1 MQRLTYILKRLLQMI
16 PVLFIVIVLIF
27 VMIRAIPGDPA
38 RLLLGETARME
49 DVERL
54 REVMGLNEP
63 MITQFGI
70 FLKNLLHFDFGDS
83 ILYKTDCL
91 TLVKQRLPL
100 TVSLTVVAT
109 VFSLLI
115 SIPLGFIAG
124 QNKDRAPDKAIRV
137 TALAAISMPS
147 FWVGLLLM
155 IAFSVKINIFPA
167 GGWGSTPLE
176 HLQGLIL
183 PGIASSL
190 MTAALL
196 MRNLRNSIVDINR
209 MDYIDFAVSKGL
221 SPKRIRSAYIM
232 KNSLISTLTL
242 LATRVTYLLGGSVVI
257 ETVFTLP
264 GCGDLL
270 VDAIFA
276 RDYAVIQCMVFIYA
290 LMVMVISLVTD
301 IIYSFVDPRITL

>member
-38 RLLLGETARME
+38 RLLLGEAARNE
-49 DVERL
+49 DIERL
-54 REVMGLNEP
+54 RELMGLNEP

-70 FLKNLLHFDFGDS
+70 FFKNLLHFDFGDS
-83 ILYKTDCL
+83 ILYKVDCL

-100 TVSLTVVAT
+100 TISLTAVAT
-109 VFSLLI
+109 FFSLLI

-124 QNKDRAPDKAIRV
+124 LNKDRAPDKAIRV

-176 HLQGLIL
+176 HIQGLIL
-183 PGIASSL
+183 PGIASAL

-221 SPKRIRSAYIM
+221 SPGRIRSAYIM